1 MTLWA
6 ARTGVALD
14 PDVDAFLRAEDGELL
29 PYDCAATALHAQRL
43 HVAGIL
49 SDAEL
54 VEVETRLTTIADEG
68 TAFLGEYEDVH
79 SAIEGLLG
87 TVGRKIHAGRSRND
101 QVAAAARLY
110 VEDAARE
117 ADGCDRAR

>member
-1 MTLWA
+1 M
-6 ARTGVALD
+6 
-14 PDVDAFLRAEDGELL
+14 
-29 PYDCAATALHAQRL
+29 HAQRL
-43 HVAGIL
+43 HAPGIL
-49 SDAEL
+49 TDEEL
-54 VEVETRLTTIADEG
+54 SEVETRLTTIADEG

-110 VEDAARE
+110 VEDASA
-117 ADGCDRAR
+117 